1 MKTKLSVVLLV
12 LFVATLFL
20 CFGCATGK
28 TKEMM
33 AEDYQKMSNDDLL
46 RYYYRL
52 NDEIDSQEKSSSG
65 PAFGF
70 GIGGFG
76 HHGGAGVGVGSGG
89 GGTTADELRARR
101 VDVKME
107 LKKRN
112 LTP

>member
-1 MKTKLSVVLLV
+1 MKMKLNVVLLV
-12 LFVATLFL
+12 LFVAALL
-20 CFGCATGK
+20 LSFGCAGGK
-28 TKEMM
+28 TKEMI

-65 PAFGF
+65 PSF
-70 GIGGFG
+70 GIGI
-76 HHGGAGVGVGSGG
+76 GGIGRGVGGGVGVGGGG